1 MKRLNKYVLRQLLV
15 GMIFVTAGLTCVIWL
30 SQSLRF
36 VEMIV
41 NRGLSAGTFL
51 YLTALL
57 LPNFITIIIPIA
69 LFTVVV
75 FIYSKMINDRELTVM
90 RASGLSQF
98 SLAKPAIIMALMVMM
113 MGYALNLYVVPQ
125 TYKAFREMQWDIR
138 FSYSHV
144 LLQEGA
150 FNNISNNI
158 TVYVRERT
166 PDGQLHG
173 ILVQDARKPESPFT
187 IMAERGAL
195 AKSPNGARVIMEAG
209 NRQAIDKKTNRL
221 SILYFDKY
229 IFDLGTRSKK
239 TEVRFR
245 EARERTLDDLF
256 NLDRDKLMNPADVGK
271 FTVEAHKRLTSP
283 ITVLGFALVGLACL
297 ISGSFSRRM
306 QSRRIVLAVAIIIGL
321 QGFSL
326 ILENLCAKN
335 LSLIPFLYFT
345 AILPV
350 IAGFTFMMWSPHGRR
365 SKSVGE
371 AQIPVGEQ

>member
-1 MKRLNKYVLRQLLV
+1 
-15 GMIFVTAGLTCVIWL
+15 MIFVTAGLTCIIWL

-57 LPNFITIIIPIA
+57 LPNFIAIIIPIA

-75 FIYSKMINDRELTVM
+75 FTYSKMINDRELTVM

-98 SLAKPAIIMALMVMM
+98 ALAKPAIILALLVMM
-113 MGYALNLYVVPQ
+113 GGYALNLYVVPQ

-138 FSYSHV
+138 FSFSHI

-150 FNNISNNI
+150 FNNVSNKI

-173 ILVQDARKPESPFT
+173 ILVQDGRKPESPFT

-195 AKSPNGARVIMEAG
+195 AKSPNGARVIMENG
-209 NRQAIDKKTNRL
+209 NRQTMDKKTNRL

-229 IFDLGTRSKK
+229 IFDLGVKSKN

-256 NLDRDKLMNPADVGK
+256 HLDRDKLMNPADVGK
-271 FTVEAHKRLTSP
+271 FTVEAHKRLASP
-283 ITVLGFALVGLACL
+283 ITVLGFSLVGLACL

-306 QSRRIVLAVAIIIGL
+306 QSRRIVLAVGIIVGL

-335 LSLIPFLYFT
+335 LSLIPLMYLT
-345 AILPV
+345 ALLPV
-350 IAGFTFMMWSPHGRR
+350 VAGFVFMMRSPHRR
-365 SKSVGE
+365 SSKSKRKAL
-371 AQIPVGEQ
+371 AQQQAHVGEQ

>member
-98 SLAKPAIIMALMVMM
+98 ALAKPAIILALLVMM
-113 MGYALNLYVVPQ
+113 VGYALNLYVVPQ

-150 FNNISNNI
+150 FNNISNKI

-195 AKSPNGARVIMEAG
+195 AKSPNGARVIMENG

-229 IFDLGTRSKK
+229 IFDLGTKSKN

-271 FTVEAHKRLTSP
+271 FTVEAHKRLASP

-335 LSLIPFLYFT
+335 LNLIPFLYLF
-345 AILPV
+345 AIFPV
-350 IAGFTFMMWSPHGRR
+350 IAGFAFMMRSPHGRR
-365 SKSVGE
+365 SKSARK
-371 AQIPVGEQ
+371 AQAPVGER

>member
-1 MKRLNKYVLRQLLV
+1 MKRLNIYVLRQLLV

-187 IMAERGAL
+187 
-195 AKSPNGARVIMEAG
+195 
-209 NRQAIDKKTNRL
+209 
-221 SILYFDKY
+221 
-229 IFDLGTRSKK
+229 
-239 TEVRFR
+239 
-245 EARERTLDDLF
+245 
-256 NLDRDKLMNPADVGK
+256 
-271 FTVEAHKRLTSP
+271 
-283 ITVLGFALVGLACL
+283 
-297 ISGSFSRRM
+297 
-306 QSRRIVLAVAIIIGL
+306 
-321 QGFSL
+321 
-326 ILENLCAKN
+326 
-335 LSLIPFLYFT
+335 
-345 AILPV
+345 
-350 IAGFTFMMWSPHGRR
+350 
-365 SKSVGE
+365 
-371 AQIPVGEQ
+371 

>member
-1 MKRLNKYVLRQLLV
+1 MNRLNTYVLRQLLV

-57 LPNFITIIIPIA
+57 LPNFIAIIMPIA

-90 RASGLSQF
+90 RASGLSQVA
-98 SLAKPAIIMALMVMM
+98 LAKPAIILALLTMAA
-113 MGYALNLYVVPQ
+113 GYALNLYVVPQ

-138 FSYSHV
+138 FSYSHI

-150 FNNISNNI
+150 FNNVSGKV

-166 PDGQLHG
+166 SDGQLHG
-173 ILVQDARKPESPFT
+173 ILVQDERKPENPYT
-187 IMAERGAL
+187 IMAETGAL
-195 AKSPNGARVIMEAG
+195 VKSPNGARVIMENG
-209 NRQAIDKKTNRL
+209 NRQAIVKPSNQL

-229 IFDLGTRSKK
+229 IFDLSSKSK
-239 TEVRFR
+239 VTDVRYR

-256 NLDRDKLMNPADVGK
+256 NLHRDKLVNPADVGK
-271 FTVEAHKRLTSP
+271 FTVEAHKRLASP
-283 ITVLGFALVGLACL
+283 ITILGFVLVGLACL

-306 QSRRIVLAVAIIIGL
+306 QSRRIVLAVVIIVGL
-321 QGFSL
+321 QGLSL
-326 ILENLCAKN
+326 FLENICAKN
-335 LSLIPFLYFT
+335 LNLIPLMYLSAFIPIIIGFL
-345 AILPV
+345 
-350 IAGFTFMMWSPHGRR
+350 FMIRFPHGGKPKTAT
-365 SKSVGE
+365 SAE
-371 AQIPVGEQ
+371 A

>member
-1 MKRLNKYVLRQLLV
+1 MKRLNIYVLRQLLV

-69 LFTVVV
+69 LFTVIV

-98 SLAKPAIIMALMVMM
+98 ALAKPAIILALLVMM
-113 MGYALNLYVVPQ
+113 VGYALNLYVVPQ
-125 TYKAFREMQWDIR
+125 TYKLFREMQWDIR

-150 FNNISNNI
+150 FNNISNKI

-166 PDGQLHG
+166 PDGQLQG

-195 AKSPNGARVIMEAG
+195 AKSPTGARVIMENG

-229 IFDLGTRSKK
+229 IFDLGMKSKN

-256 NLDRDKLMNPADVGK
+256 HLDRDKLMNPADVGK
-271 FTVEAHKRLTSP
+271 FTVEAHKRLASP
-283 ITVLGFALVGLACL
+283 ISVLGFALVGLACL

-326 ILENLCAKN
+326 VLENLCAKN

-345 AILPV
+345 AIFPA
-350 IAGFTFMMWSPHGRR
+350 IAGFAFMMRSPHGRR
-365 SKSVGE
+365 SKSARQAQSLVGE
-371 AQIPVGEQ
+371 R

>member
-1 MKRLNKYVLRQLLV
+1 MKRLNIYVLRQLLV

-69 LFTVVV
+69 LFTVIV

-98 SLAKPAIIMALMVMM
+98 ALAKPAIILALLVMM
-113 MGYALNLYVVPQ
+113 LGYALNLYVVPQ

-195 AKSPNGARVIMEAG
+195 AKSPRGARVIMENG

-229 IFDLGTRSKK
+229 IFDLGTKSKN

-271 FTVEAHKRLTSP
+271 FTVEAHKRLASP

-335 LSLIPFLYFT
+335 LNLIPFLYLF
-345 AILPV
+345 AIFPV
-350 IAGFTFMMWSPHGRR
+350 IAGFTFMMRSPHGRR
-365 SKSVGE
+365 SKSARR
-371 AQIPVGEQ
+371 AQAPVGER

>member
-1 MKRLNKYVLRQLLV
+1 MKRLNKYVLRQLMV

-98 SLAKPAIIMALMVMM
+98 ALAKPAIILALLVMM
-113 MGYALNLYVVPQ
+113 VGYALNLYVVPQ
-125 TYKAFREMQWDIR
+125 TYKAFREMQWYIR

-195 AKSPNGARVIMEAG
+195 AKSPRGARVIMENG

-229 IFDLGTRSKK
+229 IFDLGTKSKN

-271 FTVEAHKRLTSP
+271 FTVEAHKRLASP

-335 LSLIPFLYFT
+335 LNLIPFLYLF
-345 AILPV
+345 AIFPV
-350 IAGFTFMMWSPHGRR
+350 IAGFAFMMRSPHGRR
-365 SKSVGE
+365 SKSARK
-371 AQIPVGEQ
+371 AQAPVGER